1 MFRNTFQSG
10 FLSILYAIGSKPL
23 QIWRKNINNGYVKRI
38 TDFEMQSSVIEICG
52 ANVSTCF
59 LTCPSN
65 PKQTLGVKMPFL
77 VLLIKY
83 LKKYFTFEVQV
94 IDDKNVKRRFRASNY
109 QSNTRVKPFICTIP
123 MKLDEGWN
131 QIHFNLTDFTR
142 RAYGTN
148 YLETLRV
155 QIHANC
161 RIRRIYF
168 TDQLLSSKSIPAE
181 YRAFNNENDVNAEEQ
196 YQNQLNDPNQM
207 HGEEEYQYEQQ
218 QEINQEQ
225 HIEVEHEQE
234 HEQEQG
240 NTEEGNAEEGNAEE
254 QNPQQEGG
262 EEQQNAEAEQQQANP
277 EEQQN
282 QEGNNNGEAEQE
294 QPKENNENNGEGAAE
309 EPKEQP
315 PDEQ

>member
-181 YRAFNNENDVNAEEQ
+181 YRAFSNAQDDNGEEQ
-196 YQNQLNDPNQM
+196 YQNQLNNDPNQM
-207 HGEEEYQYEQQ
+207 MQGEGEEQYQAEYEQQ
-218 QEINQEQ
+218 QHLEEHQ
-225 HIEVEHEQE
+225 HVEGEEHEHEQE
-234 HEQEQG
+234 H
-240 NTEEGNAEEGNAEE
+240 
-254 QNPQQEGG
+254 QEGG
-262 EEQQNAEAEQQQANP
+262 EEQAGGE

-282 QEGNNNGEAEQE
+282 QEGGEQPAGEKQKPEEGNAGEEE
-294 QPKENNENNGEGAAE
+294 QPKEGNAGGEGQ
-309 EPKEQP
+309 EQSA
-315 PDEQ
+315 

>member
-181 YRAFNNENDVNAEEQ
+181 YRAFSNPNDENQEEQ
-196 YQNQLNDPNQM
+196 YQNQLNNDPNQNM
-207 HGEEEYQYEQQ
+207 MQGDGQEQYQAEYEQQ
-218 QEINQEQ
+218 IEHQEEHQVEQ
-225 HIEVEHEQE
+225 HVEGEEGEHEQE
-234 HEQEQG
+234 
-240 NTEEGNAEEGNAEE
+240 NEGNAEEG
-254 QNPQQEGG
+254 GS
-262 EEQQNAEAEQQQANP
+262 

-282 QEGNNNGEAEQE
+282 QGGE
-294 QPKENNENNGEGAAE
+294 QPKEEENNNQGGEAEPPKEDENAVE
-309 EPKEQP
+309 EPPKEP
-315 PDEQ
+315 PEEQ

>member
-59 LTCPSN
+59 LSCPSN

-168 TDQLLSSKSIPAE
+168 TDQLLSSKSIPDE
-181 YRAFNNENDVNAEEQ
+181 YRAFSNANEDNAEEQ
-196 YQNQLNDPNQM
+196 YQNQMANDPNAQM
-207 HGEEEYQYEQQ
+207 VQGEGEEQYQ
-218 QEINQEQ
+218 QEYHEENQEEHQVEQVEEHQVEEHQVVEQHQENVQENQEQ
-225 HIEVEHEQE
+225 PAQE
-234 HEQEQG
+234 NNQQE
-240 NTEEGNAEEGNAEE
+240 NEGG
-254 QNPQQEGG
+254 NPQPQEENANEKQGG
-262 EEQQNAEAEQQQANP
+262 EAPAEQK
-277 EEQQN
+277 
-282 QEGNNNGEAEQE
+282 AEQ
-294 QPKENNENNGEGAAE
+294 PG
-309 EPKEQP
+309 EQP
-315 PDEQ
+315 PAQ

>member
-181 YRAFNNENDVNAEEQ
+181 YRAFSNAQDDNAEEQ
-196 YQNQLNDPNQM
+196 YQNQLNNDPNQM
-207 HGEEEYQYEQQ
+207 MQGEDQYQAAGYENQEEHLEEQHHMEREREEE
-218 QEINQEQ
+218 
-225 HIEVEHEQE
+225 H
-234 HEQEQG
+234 QG
-240 NTEEGNAEEGNAEE
+240 GA
-254 QNPQQEGG
+254 EGG
-262 EEQQNAEAEQQQANP
+262 EEQ
-277 EEQQN
+277 EQQN
-282 QEGNNNGEAEQE
+282 QDEPKNEEQNQNEQE
-294 QPKENNENNGEGAAE
+294 RGNAREEEKEKEKNEGSNNAGEGAQQE
-309 EPKEQP
+309 SPSEQ
-315 PDEQ
+315 

>member
-59 LTCPSN
+59 LSCPSN

-148 YLETLRV
+148 LETLRV

-168 TDQLLSSKSIPAE
+168 TDQLLSSKSIPDE
-181 YRAFNNENDVNAEEQ
+181 YRAFSNANDDNAEEQ
-196 YQNQLNDPNQM
+196 YQNQMANDPNAHM
-207 HGEEEYQYEQQ
+207 M
-218 QEINQEQ
+218 
-225 HIEVEHEQE
+225 
-234 HEQEQG
+234 QG
-240 NTEEGNAEEGNAEE
+240 
-254 QNPQQEGG
+254 EGG
-262 EEQQNAEAEQQQANP
+262 EEQYQGEYHEENQEEHQVVENNEEHHEEHQEEHQVEQNEEAKVEQQQ
-277 EEQQN
+277 
-282 QEGNNNGEAEQE
+282 EGNAQENQE
-294 QPKENNENNGEGAAE
+294 QPPQENNPPPQEEGGNPPAEQNQGGEPAAAE
-309 EPKEQP
+309 QP
-315 PDEQ
+315 AQQ

>member
-59 LTCPSN
+59 LSCPSN

-168 TDQLLSSKSIPAE
+168 TDQLLSSKSIPDE
-181 YRAFNNENDVNAEEQ
+181 YRAFSNANDDNAEEQ
-196 YQNQLNDPNQM
+196 YQNQMANDPNAHMMQGE
-207 HGEEEYQYEQQ
+207 GEEQYQGEYHEENQEEHQVVENNEEHQEEHHEEHVEQNEEPKAEAQ
-218 QEINQEQ
+218 QEGNPQENQEQ
-225 HIEVEHEQE
+225 PAQE
-234 HEQEQG
+234 NPPQ
-240 NTEEGNAEEGNAEE
+240 EEGGNPPAEN
-254 QNPQQEGG
+254 QGG
-262 EEQQNAEAEQQQANP
+262 EAPAEQP
-277 EEQQN
+277 
-282 QEGNNNGEAEQE
+282 AEQ
-294 QPKENNENNGEGAAE
+294 
-309 EPKEQP
+309 
-315 PDEQ
+315 